1 MVACVA
7 ILAQTLD
14 WHAPAPYVFVAIQFL
29 GLACFAY
36 IVAKRVAPL
45 IRAQSDVRLDRPWL
59 RTQKLIKFWFGQWKH
74 PRYRVAGTLHLF
86 IFAGFLILATRAFY
100 LLIFGLS
107 HDFAEPSAIG
117 RMYDVVADYAATIVF
132 LAVSAAAVRRVFF
145 KPERYAVPEKYG
157 KGHPVDAIFLLGL
170 IALLMT
176 SESLFEATRAAIQMH
191 RGISVEFLP
200 LLSLPW
206 LLKDIFASV
215 PLATLWNIHIGAYLV
230 DVLSFYFLLCYRPFG
245 IQFHVETSLFNVF
258 FSKLD
263 RGTVKPV
270 RWDVSESQL
279 DQVKSFGVKKFED
292 FTWKHMLDFYSCAD
306 CGRCS
311 DNCPSNAA
319 GRPLS
324 PRFLT
329 TKARDYCFQN
339 FPVFGKSTNSHAL
352 VGGIYS
358 EDEIWSCTTCGAC
371 EEECPLLI
379 EYIDKIVDLR
389 RGLVDDG
396 NVPKSI
402 QKALKA
408 LESRGNPYGKLE
420 KKKADWTKDKEF
432 QQTCD
437 VRVLNGNGG
446 AETLFFVDSI
456 TSYDD
461 RIQAI
466 GRATARILSSTGEDF
481 AILGAAE
488 KDSGHDVRRFG
499 EEMLFMALRDHNTDA
514 IKESGVKRIVT
525 SDPHA
530 FNALKHDYKDIPPVE
545 HISQVMAR
553 QVKSGKLQLNP
564 VENANNV
571 YTYHDPCYLGRHN
584 QVYDDPRTVLDA
596 IPGLKRVEMQRCRD
610 RSFCCGGGGLM
621 LFYEP
626 KEDERMGVKRVRMA
640 AEAGANVIVTACPFC
655 MVNIEDAIK
664 VSGME
669 GKMTAIDLAE
679 LVDQQLMPPRPS
691 AVESEV
697 KVLSEVTV

>member
-1 MVACVA
+1 MIGCVFFSGY
-7 ILAQTLD
+7 TLD
-14 WHAPAPYVFVAIQFL
+14 RQIPASVLFPAIQLL

-45 IRAQSDVRLDRPWL
+45 IRAERDLRLDRPWL
-59 RTQKLIKFWFGQWKH
+59 RLQGLVKFWFGQWKH

-86 IFAGFLILATRAFY
+86 IFAGFIILATRAFY

-107 HDFAEPSAIG
+107 HDFAEPSAIA
-117 RMYDVVADYAATIVF
+117 RVYDIVADYAATIVF

-145 KPERYAVPEKYG
+145 KPERYSVPEKLG

-176 SESLFEATRAAIQMH
+176 SESLFEATRAAIQMQ
-191 RGISVEFLP
+191 RGMAPEFLP

-206 LLKDIFASV
+206 LLKDVFASASL
-215 PLATLWNIHIGAYLV
+215 PTLWNVHLGAYLV
-230 DVLSFYFLLCYRPFG
+230 DVLTFYFLLCYRPFG

-258 FSKLD
+258 FAKLD

-270 RWDVSESQL
+270 RWGIEESQL

-311 DNCPSNAA
+311 DNCPANAA

-329 TKARDYCFQN
+329 TKARDYAFEH
-339 FPVFGKSTNSHAL
+339 FPVFGKSNNSHAL

-389 RGLVDDG
+389 RGMVDDG

-408 LESRGNPYGKLE
+408 LESRGNPYGKME

-432 QQTCD
+432 QQSCQ
-437 VRVLNGNGG
+437 VKVLNGNAG
-446 AETLFFVDSI
+446 ADTLFFVDSI

-466 GRATARILSSTGEDF
+466 GRASARILTEAGEDF

-499 EEMLFMALRDHNTDA
+499 EETLFMALRDHNTDA
-514 IKESGVKRIVT
+514 IKASGAKRIVT

-530 FNALKHDYKDIPPVE
+530 FNALKHDYKDLPPVE
-545 HISQVMAR
+545 HISQVIAR
-553 QVKSGKLQLNP
+553 DVKSGKLHLNA
-564 VENANNV
+564 VENGNDV
-571 YTYHDPCYLGRHN
+571 YAYHDPCYLGRHN
-584 QVYDDPRTVLDA
+584 QVYDDPRDVLDA
-596 IPGLKRVEMQRCRD
+596 IPGLKRVEMQRSRD

-626 KEDERMGVKRVRMA
+626 QK
-640 AEAGANVIVTACPFC
+640 T
-655 MVNIEDAIK
+655 
-664 VSGME
+664 SG
-669 GKMTAIDLAE
+669 
-679 LVDQQLMPPRPS
+679 S
-691 AVESEV
+691 A
-697 KVLSEVTV
+697 